1 MAENYNP
8 HPQGYRPEWY
18 TPTHI
23 IQFAEYVF
31 GGRIAL
37 DAASCPEANLNVNAL
52 RYFTEESDGLRQ
64 SWRVWQGGGVWCN
77 PPYGRGNTVYK
88 WWRKMKAEFDA
99 GHFHTGIF
107 LANSKTETR
116 WFQEALETCPVLLI
130 RGRLSFWR
138 AEDAPTQ
145 TGHFGTALVLLSRP
159 DGTPDPYNGSP
170 TPYIAADNPPACPD
184 ADPALARFID
194 RGRSLGQVVIAV

>member
-1 MAENYNP
+1 MTEVYNP

-31 GGRIAL
+31 GGRIEL
-37 DAASCPEANLNVNAL
+37 DAASCHEANKIVWAF
-52 RYFTEESDGLRQ
+52 RYFTEDDDGLSR
-64 SWRVWQGGGVWCN
+64 SWQTFQPAGGVWCN

-88 WWRKMKAEFDA
+88 WWRKMKGEFDA
-99 GHFHTGIF
+99 GHFNAGIF

-145 TGHFGTALVLLSRP
+145 TGHFGTTLVLLSRP
-159 DGTPDPYNGSP
+159 DGTPAPYNGSP
-170 TPYIAADNPPACPD
+170 TPYNAADLAGG
-184 ADPALARFID
+184 DPALSRFID

>member
-18 TPTHI
+18 TPKHI
-23 IQFAEYVF
+23 IEFAEHVF
-31 GGRIAL
+31 GNHADL
-37 DAASCPEANLNVNAL
+37 DPASCASANNIIQAR
-52 RYFTEESDGLRQ
+52 RYFTEQDDGLRQ
-64 SWRVWQGGGVWCN
+64 IWMTDQRNPTVWCN

-99 GHFHTGIF
+99 GHFNAGIF

-116 WFQEALETCPVLLI
+116 WFQEALDTCPVLLI

-159 DGTPDPYNGSP
+159 DGTPGSYNGSP
-170 TPYIAADNPPACPD
+170 TPYNAADLAGG
-184 ADPALARFID
+184 DPALARFIE